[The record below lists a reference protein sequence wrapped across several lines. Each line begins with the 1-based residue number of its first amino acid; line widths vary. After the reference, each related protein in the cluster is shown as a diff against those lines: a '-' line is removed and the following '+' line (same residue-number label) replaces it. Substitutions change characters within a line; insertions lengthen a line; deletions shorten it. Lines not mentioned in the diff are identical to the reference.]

1 MMNYQQKRKRQN
13 GRQKRNC
20 EPKYKIW
27 INEWDRLHATIDR
40 LVAEG
45 KLPTITFDEK
55 PSYIYCSTQA
65 E

>member
-1 MMNYQQKRKRQN
+1 MNYQKKRKRQN

-27 INEWDRLHATIDR
+27 INEWDGLHVTIDR

-45 KLPTITFDEK
+45 QLPKITFDEK
-55 PSYIYCSTQA
+55 PSYIYRSTQA